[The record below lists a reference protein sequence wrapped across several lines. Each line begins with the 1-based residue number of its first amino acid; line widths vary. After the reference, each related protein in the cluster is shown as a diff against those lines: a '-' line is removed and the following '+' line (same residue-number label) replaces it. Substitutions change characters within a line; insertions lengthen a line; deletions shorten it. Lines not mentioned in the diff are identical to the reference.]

1 MKKLKTVFFGT
12 PDFAVPALEM
22 LDKHPMIEII
32 GVVSMPDRPSGRGH
46 KLRSPEV
53 VEYAKAH
60 KLPII
65 QTENINKESQTL
77 EQFKNANVDLFV
89 VLAFAQF
96 LKQELLDIPTKGCFN
111 IHTSLLPKYRGAAPI
126 QYALMNGDQSTGVSI
141 QKMVKKMDA
150 GDVVWSSP
158 VDIAPNET
166 GGQLYTKLKFQAAL
180 SLNQFIEALIEDKL
194 EYIVQDESG
203 VSFAPTLKK
212 DDGLLKFKDKTFDQL
227 HNQIRALDPWPGTFC
242 FLNNKRLKVFSI
254 SKIDE
259 HSLEPGKTKVLGNKL
274 LIGCLDSTARIQD
287 LQLEGKKRCTD
298 SDLINGLKDKIT
310 INSDSL

>member
-22 LDKHPMIEII
+22 LDKHPMIEIV

-60 KLPII
+60 KLPVI
-65 QTENINKESQTL
+65 QTENINKESDVL
-77 EQFKNANVDLFV
+77 AQFKKKEVDLFV

-96 LKQELLDIPTKGCFN
+96 LKEELLNIPKKGCFN

-126 QYALMNGDQSTGVSI
+126 QYALINGDKSTGVSI

-150 GDVVWSSP
+150 GDVVFSTP
-158 VDIAPNET
+158 VDISPNET

-180 SLNQFIEALIEDKL
+180 SLNQFIDELQNDNL
-194 EYIVQDESG
+194 EYTKQDETK

-212 DDGLLKFKDKTFDQL
+212 EDGFLNFKEKNFDEL

-254 SKIDE
+254 VQESNMK
-259 HSLEPGKTKVLGNKL
+259 LAPGKTEISGNKL
-274 LIGCLDSTARIQD
+274 LIGCLDSTVRILD

-310 INSDSL
+310 INPEKL